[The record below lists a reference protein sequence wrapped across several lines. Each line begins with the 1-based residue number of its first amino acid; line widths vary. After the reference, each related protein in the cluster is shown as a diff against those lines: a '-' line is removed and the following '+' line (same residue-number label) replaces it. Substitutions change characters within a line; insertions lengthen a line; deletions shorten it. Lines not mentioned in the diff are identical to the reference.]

1 MRKLL
6 ISALLLGL
14 LAACNL
20 NMVLPSSRL
29 TVDGGELTSAALDTK
44 QSARFEVY
52 VGASGVRVDAED
64 LDNGAAGSLLL
75 RVYDANNVLYA
86 QTISHRYFIAPQP
99 EIVDEAAAQGIAVTP
114 VYSVNIPTG
123 SGLMYI
129 EVTNLAAAPTRVGVK
144 AVSRSPLPYKNA
156 GDDLFNPTPVDFS
169 ATTSGA
175 LVYLG
180 QIDIWRY
187 TGSGPATIELDG
199 GDTVHVSARIVSGDP
214 TNPLIKANLETGEYY
229 QGLQNGDLVYV
240 QSQGNGATAGFCANL
255 SGCNDGTGSGE
266 YALTV
271 TTP

>member
-1 MRKLL
+1 M
-6 ISALLLGL
+6 
-14 LAACNL
+14 
-20 NMVLPSSRL
+20 
-29 TVDGGELTSAALDTK
+29 DGGEITSAALDTK

-52 VGASGVRVDAED
+52 VGASGVRVDAAD

-99 EIVDEAAAQGIAVTP
+99 EIVDEAAAQSVAVTP
-114 VYSVNIPTG
+114 VYSVNIPAG
-123 SGLMYI
+123 NGLMYV

-144 AVSRSPLPYKNA
+144 AVSRSPLPYKNT

-180 QIDIWRY
+180 QIDLWRY
-187 TGSGPATIELDG
+187 TGGGPATIELDG
-199 GDTVHVSARIVSGDP
+199 GATVHAGARVVRGSSI
-214 TNPLIKANLETGEYY
+214 LANLETGEYY
-229 QGLQNGDLVYV
+229 QGLQNGDLIYV
-240 QSQGNGATAGFCANL
+240 QASGNGATAGFCANL
-255 SGCNDGTGSGE
+255 SGCNDGTDSGE

>member
-1 MRKLL
+1 MKKWLL
-6 ISALLLGL
+6 SALLLGL
-14 LAACNL
+14 LAACNI
-20 NMVLPSSRL
+20 NVVLPSSRI
-29 TVDGGELTSAALDTK
+29 TVDGGELTSASLSTK

-114 VYSVNIPTG
+114 VYSVNIPAG
-123 SGLMYI
+123 SGLMYV
-129 EVTNLAAAPTRVGVK
+129 EVTNLAAEPTRVGVK
-144 AVSRSPLPYKNA
+144 AVSRSPLPYKSA
-156 GDDLFNPTPVDFS
+156 GDDLFNPTPVDF
-169 ATTSGA
+169 ATTTSGA

-187 TGSGPATIELDG
+187 TGSGAATIELDG
-199 GDTVHVSARIVSGDP
+199 GATVHASARIVRDGSI
-214 TNPLIKANLETGEYY
+214 LVNLETGEYY
-229 QGLQNGDLVYV
+229 SGLQNGDLVYV

-255 SGCNDGTGSGE
+255 SGCTDGIDSGE
-266 YALTV
+266 YTLTV
-271 TTP
+271 MTP

>member
-1 MRKLL
+1 MKKWL

-14 LAACNL
+14 LAACNI
-20 NMVLPSSRL
+20 NIVLPGSRL

-52 VGASGVRVDAED
+52 VGASGVRVDAKD
-64 LDNGAAGSLLL
+64 LDNGTAGSLLL

-99 EIVDEAAAQGIAVTP
+99 EIVDEAAAQSVVVTP
-114 VYSVNIPTG
+114 VYSVNIPAG
-123 SGLMYI
+123 NGLMYI

-199 GDTVHVSARIVSGDP
+199 GDTVHVGARVVRGGSI
-214 TNPLIKANLETGEYY
+214 LANLETGEYY